1 MATELLALLF
11 GECVTEGSFCH
22 RFSHIS
28 EGAYSRVAEEAFCL
42 CLRSSSDPLVGQDWA
57 LEALTRTLPLKSGLR
72 SVPMVADQ
80 HACSLSLLE
89 LDVWLVAEAEE
100 RAAWLVQQ
108 WLHLVEPAH
117 NSGEFYV
124 PLP

>member
-1 MATELLALLF
+1 LGALMK
-11 GECVTEGSFCH
+11 
-22 RFSHIS
+22 
-28 EGAYSRVAEEAFCL
+28 
-42 CLRSSSDPLVGQDWA
+42 
-57 LEALTRTLPLKSGLR
+57 TLPLDRSLR
-72 SVPMVADQ
+72 SVPMVVGQ

-89 LDVWLVAEAEE
+89 LDVWLATEKEE

-108 WLHLVEPAH
+108 WLRVVDSAH